1 MQALKIP
8 SGRRHDL
15 VCLGRLAVDLY
26 AQQVGARLEDV
37 SSFAKY
43 LGDSSAN
50 IAFGALE
57 NTGMT
62 GTKLSFAAK
71 TLTWVKV
78 VIDQS
83 SGGNPGIG
91 EIVKAAYPDPTAL
104 EEKSP
109 YFDAKATEEKNP
121 WSALDVAFVE
131 VFPNVLGLS
140 FLKQQAALE
149 QMPLV
154 QKGSRLSV
162 MPVTDEQWAAV
173 LGLR

>member
-1 MQALKIP
+1 MAYWLMKSEPDELSISGLKKLGKTRWDGVRNYQARNFL
-8 SGRRHDL
+8 RAM
-15 VCLGRLAVDLY
+15 AVGDQFFFY
-26 AQQVGARLEDV
+26 H
-37 SSFAKY
+37 SSCPEP
-43 LGDSSAN
+43 G
-50 IAFGALE
+50 IA
-57 NTGMT
+57 
-62 GTKLSFAAK
+62 
-71 TLTWVKV
+71 
-78 VIDQS
+78 
-83 SGGNPGIG
+83 GIG

-104 EEKSP
+104 DEKSH

-131 VFPNVLGLS
+131 EFPKVLGLS